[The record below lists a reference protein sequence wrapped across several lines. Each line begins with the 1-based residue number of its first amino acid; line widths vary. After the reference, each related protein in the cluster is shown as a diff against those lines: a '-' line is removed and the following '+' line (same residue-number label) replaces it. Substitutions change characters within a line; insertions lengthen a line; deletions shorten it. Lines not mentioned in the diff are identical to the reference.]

1 MNIHRDCPTLGAAP
15 TAHHPVIAPNKKP
28 ARKPG
33 RFKWPPPTPTAAR
46 GRLQPAGLNRPGFS
60 AGFLLAAVTG
70 WWTSSPALAATAA
83 ERRELTC
90 RPYRGDPGRCPI

>member
-33 RFKWPPPTPTAAR
+33 RFT
-46 GRLQPAGLNRPGFS
+46 S
-60 AGFLLAAVTG
+60 ASHGVAVT
-70 WWTSSPALAATAA
+70 
-83 ERRELTC
+83 E
-90 RPYRGDPGRCPI
+90 DPNPNPNS